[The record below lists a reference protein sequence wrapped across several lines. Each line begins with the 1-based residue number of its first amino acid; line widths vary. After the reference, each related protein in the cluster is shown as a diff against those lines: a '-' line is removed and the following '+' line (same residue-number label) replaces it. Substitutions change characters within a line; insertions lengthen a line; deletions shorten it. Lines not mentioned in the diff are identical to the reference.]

1 MTRHSQILG
10 TLTLCLAGTLAYAE
24 TPEQLI
30 RNSLTAAQPD
40 LQIQTVTES
49 PLAGLYEAHLSAGR
63 VLYFSPDGQYM
74 LQGHMF
80 QFSENQT
87 INLTEQI
94 QNRAIAKEITAVP
107 LQDMVVYSP
116 AQPKTHITVFTDS
129 ECGYCQ
135 KLHQEIPELNAA
147 GVEVRY
153 MAFPRQGPGSPG
165 YDALVNVW
173 CASDRQAA
181 MNQVKRRESLPVV
194 QCDNPVSKQFALG
207 DLIGIQG
214 TPAIVL
220 PNGKMIPGYRPAA
233 ELTRLALAAE

>member
-129 ECGYCQ
+129 AVSYTH
-135 KLHQEIPELNAA
+135 LTLPTIL
-147 GVEVRY
+147 
-153 MAFPRQGPGSPG
+153 
-165 YDALVNVW
+165 LV
-173 CASDRQAA
+173 
-181 MNQVKRRESLPVV
+181 
-194 QCDNPVSKQFALG
+194 
-207 DLIGIQG
+207 
-214 TPAIVL
+214 
-220 PNGKMIPGYRPAA
+220 
-233 ELTRLALAAE
+233 